1 MSDFI
6 KIGEIGD
13 ILKNAK
19 SIPGNILQSR
29 SSATNSPAVN
39 NSGKRIAFALGLLIA
54 GIIGYELYLYY
65 KRDQEKKKKHV

>member
-1 MSDFI
+1 MSEFI

-19 SIPGNILQSR
+19 SSKGYVIPTGTA
-29 SSATNSPAVN
+29 SSNSPDVN